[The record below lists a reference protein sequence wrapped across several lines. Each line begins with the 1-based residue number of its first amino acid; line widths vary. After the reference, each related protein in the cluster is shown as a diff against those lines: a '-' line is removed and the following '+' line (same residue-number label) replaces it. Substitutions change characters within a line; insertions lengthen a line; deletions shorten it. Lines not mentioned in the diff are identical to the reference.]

1 MPAIYPVFEKPL
13 SSAEGF
19 GGHSLSRGL
28 EELDNLAQTLGLMP
42 LSGFIDSNTMARE
55 VFDDEELAGIDLPPV
70 QWFEASE
77 GLRTVSGLLAFIS
90 EQSDKSLSMF
100 GDAVSAIETDLQQLA
115 GLLEE
120 ALRSSNRFHLLVDI

>member
-55 VFDDEELAGIDLPPV
+55 VLDDDELAEIDLPPV
-70 QWFEASE
+70 RWFEASE
-77 GLRTVSGLLAFIS
+77 GLKTVSGLLTFIS
-90 EQSDKSLSMF
+90 EH
-100 GDAVSAIETDLQQLA
+100 GDAASDVETDLRQLRE
-115 GLLEE
+115 LLEE
-120 ALRSSNRFHLLVDI
+120 ALPTSNHFHLLVDI